1 MERIFIFDTTL
12 RDGEQA
18 PGASMTLDQ
27 KLAVAKQLEI
37 LGVDIIEAGFPVSSP
52 YQFETVRA
60 VAGEIRE
67 ATIAALARAVRND
80 IDKAAESIRKAVSG
94 RIHTFIATSPIHME
108 YKLKK
113 TPDEVLTMAVEAV
126 RYARNL
132 CSEVEFSAE
141 DGTRS
146 DVDFLCRITEK
157 VIDAG
162 ARIVNIPDTVG
173 YSTPEEY
180 GALIAAIRNRVPNI
194 DKAILSVHNHNDL
207 GMGVATSLAGIQN
220 GARQIECTVNGI
232 GERAGNFPFEMKIDT
247 RQIYK
252 TSRLVANTIAYPL
265 PKNKAVVGEN
275 TFLHES
281 GIHQDGVLK
290 YKQTYEIMRPED
302 VGREVNNIV
311 LGRHSGRNA
320 ILTRI
325 KELGISLSPEETE
338 LVYNRFLKADSDCY
352 G

>member
-27 KLAVAKQLEI
+27 KLAVARQLEI

-52 YQFETVRA
+52 YQFETVQA
-60 VAGEIRE
+60 VAAEIRN

-80 IDKAAESIRKAVSG
+80 IDKAAESIRKACSG

-113 TPDEVLTMAVEAV
+113 TPDEVLAMAVEAV

-132 CSEVEFSAE
+132 CGEVEFSAE

-146 DVDFLCRITEK
+146 DIDFLCRITEK
-157 VIDAG
+157 VIEAG

-194 DKAILSVHNHNDL
+194 DKAVLSVHNHNDL

-232 GERAGNFPFEMKIDT
+232 GERAGNRISF
-247 RQIYK
+247 
-252 TSRLVANTIAYPL
+252 RL
-265 PKNKAVVGEN
+265 K
-275 TFLHES
+275 
-281 GIHQDGVLK
+281 
-290 YKQTYEIMRPED
+290 
-302 VGREVNNIV
+302 
-311 LGRHSGRNA
+311 
-320 ILTRI
+320 
-325 KELGISLSPEETE
+325 
-338 LVYNRFLKADSDCY
+338 
-352 G
+352 